1 MLNVIEIDNC
11 IVDVI
16 SDDRFSSDGFIYFL
30 ESNEVN
36 ESVCLRN
43 GVFIITHSS
52 IMDAYIFLSAHV
64 ESFNHYENVILVCSL
79 PVWNILGNVNDKRFK
94 FIDIHSS
101 LDVVL
106 RRVKKSLVVNDLQV
120 VPRGVRESLTRSEI
134 RFMSYYMKGY
144 SATSISRILGVSI
157 KTISAYKRAVMRKYS
172 VSSTI
177 ALLMK
182 DTFSERTK
190 SLCNDSV
197 MSCD

>member
-1 MLNVIEIDNC
+1 MLSIVEVDNC
-11 IVDVI
+11 VIDVI
-16 SDDRFSSDGFIYFL
+16 SDDRFASDGIIYCL
-30 ESNEVN
+30 ENNKVN
-36 ESVCLRN
+36 ESVCLKN
-43 GVFIITHSS
+43 GVFIITHSN
-52 IMDAYIFLSAHV
+52 IMDAYIFLSGHV
-64 ESFNHYENVILVCSL
+64 ESFRYYENVILVCSL

-101 LDVVL
+101 LDVML
-106 RRVKKSLVVNDLQV
+106 RRVKKSLVASDLQV
-120 VPRGVRESLTRSEI
+120 VPCGVRENLTRSEV

-144 SATSISRILGVSI
+144 SATSISRILGVSV

-182 DTFSERTK
+182 DTFSERAK
-190 SLCNDSV
+190 SLCSDSA